1 MDRRTW
7 HGGLPRE
14 VEIVPVVPTH
24 RDVGRV
30 PGTRLEGVQT
40 GVILAP

>member
-14 VEIVPVVPTH
+14 VEIVPVVPTQ
-24 RDVGRV
+24 RDVGRIS
-30 PGTRLEGVQT
+30 GTRLKGVQT